1 MAHTH
6 NHNHHH
12 HHHVHGSDQT
22 IGRLWLSIG
31 FNLLITIA
39 EVIGGILSNSLS
51 LLSDALHNLSDTAS
65 LGISLGARKISRWDA
80 DRAKTFGY
88 NRAEIVGAFINLVTL
103 VLVGLYLIYEGIMR
117 FLHPEPINGLVM
129 MVVAVVGLIGNF
141 ATVGLLFKS
150 SKDNLNIKSAFI
162 HILSDGL
169 SSIGVVIGG
178 FLIMHYHLYIVD
190 TILTILIALYILGHS
205 YHMLR
210 ETIDILMESTPG
222 DIDID
227 KMIEEVSQLPDVLD
241 IHHIHIWRL
250 DENQINMEGHI
261 LIQPERLKD
270 LEQIKSRVKNML
282 FDKFGISHSTLE
294 FELNPCSDPH
304 DQPCHESS
312 SKIVAETK

>member
-12 HHHVHGSDQT
+12 HHIHGNDQT

-80 DRAKTFGY
+80 DQDKTFGY

-103 VLVGLYLIYEGIMR
+103 VLVGMYLIYEGIMR

-129 MVVAVVGLIGNF
+129 MVVAIVGLIGNF

-150 SKDNLNIKSAFI
+150 SKGSLNIKSTFI

-169 SSIGVVIGG
+169 SSVGVVIGG
-178 FLIMHYHLYIVD
+178 ILIMKYHLYIVD
-190 TILTILIALYILGHS
+190 TILTILIAIYILGHS

-222 DIDID
+222 DIDVDEMID
-227 KMIEEVSQLPDVLD
+227 AVSQLPDVLD

-250 DENQINMEGHI
+250 DENQVNLEGHI
-261 LIQPERLKD
+261 LIPPERLKD
-270 LEQIKSRVKNML
+270 LEQIKTRVKNML
-282 FDKFGISHSTLE
+282 FEQFGISHSTLE

-304 DQPCHESS
+304 DQPCHEPT
-312 SKIVAETK
+312 SKIDAETH

>member
-1 MAHTH
+1 MAHS
-6 NHNHHH
+6 HNHHH
-12 HHHVHGSDQT
+12 HAHGNDQT

-31 FNLLITIA
+31 FNLLITLA

-65 LGISLGARKISRWDA
+65 LGISLGARKISRWSA
-80 DRAKTFGY
+80 DQDKTFGY

-117 FLHPEPINGLVM
+117 FLHPEPVNGMVM
-129 MVVAVVGLIGNF
+129 LIVAIVGLIGNF

-150 SKDNLNIKSAFI
+150 SKGSLNIKSSFI
-162 HILSDGL
+162 HMLSDGL

-178 FLIMHYHLYIVD
+178 FLIIEYHLYIID

-210 ETIDILMESTPG
+210 ETINILMESTPG

-227 KMIEEVSQLPDVLD
+227 ELIQEVSKIPEVLD

-261 LIQPERLKD
+261 LIPPDRLKD
-270 LEQIKSRVKNML
+270 LEVIKNRIKNLL
-282 FDKFGISHSTLE
+282 FEKFGISHSTLE
-294 FELNPCSDPH
+294 FELNPCSDPTE
-304 DQPCHESS
+304 QACHESA
-312 SKIVAETK
+312 SKAAAELP